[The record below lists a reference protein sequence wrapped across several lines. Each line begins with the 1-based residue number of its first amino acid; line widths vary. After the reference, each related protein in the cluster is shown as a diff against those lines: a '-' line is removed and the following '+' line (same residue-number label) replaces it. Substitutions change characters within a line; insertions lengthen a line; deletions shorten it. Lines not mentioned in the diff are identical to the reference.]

1 MERFV
6 FVVAVTIAVLFGI
19 VAAFGG
25 PDFNFHVDIDGGGTS
40 PVVETTAGRLEPQTY
55 VGDELSLKHLVAF
68 VTITP
73 EDRTDY
79 LIEIDSPGGTPMPTV
94 SADGGRVV
102 IDGRLR
108 GRVSRCNDDGSAE
121 LRGYDTITTANVP
134 RVNIRAPRALRVSRS
149 GAGRTE
155 IGATQELSLDLSGCG
170 TVTAADVAGE
180 LDLDVAGSGDVHAGA
195 ARHLR
200 ADVAGS
206 ADVTVGAVAEGADV
220 DLAGSGSVAIAS
232 LSGEFSA
239 DGAGSGNVSV
249 GGGAITVANIDLAGS
264 GDVDIAASVQTLRVS
279 IVGSGDVDVSN
290 TVGDIE
296 ADIAGSGG
304 VSARAVTGAVRKEVW
319 GSGDVNVGR

>member
-25 PDFNFHVDIDGGGTS
+25 PHFNFDMDIEGGGTA
-40 PVVETTAGRLEPQTY
+40 PIVETTAGRLDAQPHQ
-55 VGDELSLKHLVAF
+55 GRELDLKHLVAI

-94 SADGGRVV
+94 SSDEGRVV

-108 GRVSRCNDDGSAE
+108 GRVSRCHEDGSAD
-121 LRGYDTITTANVP
+121 LRGYDDITVANLP
-134 RVNIRAPRALRVSRS
+134 RITIRAPRTLNISRS

-155 IGATQELSLDLSGCG
+155 IGPSEALTLELSGCG
-170 TVTAADVAGE
+170 AVTAGDVTND
-180 LDLDVAGSGDVHAGA
+180 LVLDVAGSGDINAGA
-195 ARHLR
+195 ARHLN

-206 ADVTVGAVAEGADV
+206 ADVVVGAVAEGAEV
-220 DLAGSGSVAIAS
+220 DIAGSGSVTIAS
-232 LSGEFSA
+232 LNGDLSA
-239 DGAGSGNVSV
+239 DGAGSGNVNVS
-249 GGGAITVANIDLAGS
+249 GGAITMANVDLAGS
-264 GDVDIAASVQTLRVS
+264 GGVDIAASVQTLNVS
-279 IVGSGDVDVSN
+279 IVGSGDVDVTN
-290 TVGDIE
+290 TVGDID

-319 GSGDVNVGR
+319 GSGDVNVGQ